1 MDIDKARLLVDD
13 STTHCGMG
21 CGMCK
26 ARGDALIEALD
37 EIDRIHQAVI
47 DYDHEELRK
56 KIEIQIGKAHE

>member
-1 MDIDKARLLVDD
+1 MMDTVKARALVDE
-13 STTHCGMG
+13 SSTHCGMG

-37 EIDRIHQAVI
+37 EIARIHQAVH

-56 KIEIQIGKAHE
+56 AIEAKT